1 MCRSGLR
8 RGPRLGQAAVGGL
21 GRFGPV
27 LGHCQGKPR
36 SLTPSGAGSAECG
49 ARCVG
54 SFGMTGANK
63 TGVHVGEVG
72 GSRERT
78 RADWVGPV
86 CGSGR
91 QPWPAVAVVS
101 AGPIGNRAGPS
112 PAGASA
118 RQQQTACATPPGVVH
133 GEDTAVVAG
142 HSPTCVAYGE
152 DTAVVA
158 GHEPTCFAYGEDT
171 AVVTG
176 HSPTC
181 VAYGEDTAVVTG
193 HEPTCVA
200 YGEDTAVVAGHSPTC
215 VAYGEDAAVVTGHE
229 PTCFAEDARSV
240 RAPEKLAARGLQRG
254 SPIWTTCTPAESP
267 ARIRGANW
275 LGWKHEAATRAE

>member
-158 GHEPTCFAYGEDT
+158 GH
-171 AVVTG
+171 
-176 HSPTC
+176 
-181 VAYGEDTAVVTG
+181 
-193 HEPTCVA
+193 
-200 YGEDTAVVAGHSPTC
+200 SPTC